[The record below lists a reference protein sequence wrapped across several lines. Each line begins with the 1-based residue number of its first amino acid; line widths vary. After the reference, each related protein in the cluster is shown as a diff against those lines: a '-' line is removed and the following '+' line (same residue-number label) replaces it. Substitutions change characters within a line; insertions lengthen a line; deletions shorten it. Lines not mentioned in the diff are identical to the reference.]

1 MTNYRYSAWDGTQ
14 LNEMTTENLV
24 EQLTEQI
31 LEGDTLQQAMR
42 RMMERGMVNPSGR
55 RQEGMRDMMRRLQE
69 ARQRNLERYNLDSMM
84 DDIAERLDAI
94 MDQERKGIND
104 RLDELN
110 PQGQP
115 GADQDQQGE
124 GEDGANQDQQQ
135 GQPGQGQPGQGGQG
149 GQAGAPTPE
158 LEKLLRDM
166 AQKHFD
172 QLDAMSDQ
180 PGGRIKE
187 LRDYDFMD
195 PEARQQFEEL
205 LDTLQQQVMQ
215 NYFKGIEQG
224 IQSMTEE
231 DLQQMSQMVKDLN
244 ELTKQ
249 KLSGIDPDITDF
261 MAKWGHMF
269 PPGIETF
276 DQLVEH
282 MQQQMA
288 AMQSLIDSMS
298 PEQRSQLQE
307 MMEALLRDN
316 RLQWDL
322 YELAFNMQRLN
333 PDADQGQRFSI
344 TGDEPLSLQEAL
356 NLMGDL
362 NDMEGLESDIRDA
375 MRHNDPSRIN
385 ADQMGR
391 VLGEEAA
398 KFAKDL
404 QRMMRELEESGFL
417 QRGDHGLEL
426 TPKAMR
432 KIGEKALTD
441 IFKRIRGG
449 TIGDHDREKTGIG
462 VELTDETK
470 RWEFGDELH
479 LNTMKTVSNA
489 VLRQGMGTPVHL
501 KVEDFEIDHTI
512 GINMASTVIALDM
525 SASMMWAGYF
535 QAGQRMSLAL
545 NTLIRSKYPKDN
557 VTTLAFSYFVLPV
570 QPNMLLDTYWV
581 EYGGGTNFQ
590 EVLRYSREMLKRQGG
605 DNKQIILITD
615 GEPSTYN
622 YTGQDSY
629 AEMFDFAP
637 PRNVFD
643 DDAMMGY
650 GRRRRRY
657 GSVVEET
664 LKEVQRCTRDN
675 ITINTFMLDQSPS
688 LLEFV
693 KMMTKVNHGRAFI
706 ASPED
711 LGTYVVADYFENR
724 NKIIR

>member
-1 MTNYRYSAWDGTQ
+1 MTNFHYSAWDGSQ

-69 ARQRNLERYNLDSMM
+69 ARQKNLERYNLDSMM
-84 DDIAERLDAI
+84 DDISERLQKI
-94 MDQERKGIND
+94 MDQERSGIIQ
-104 RLDELN
+104 RLDDLN

-115 GADQDQQGE
+115 GEGEGDGQAGEGQQGE
-124 GEDGANQDQQQ
+124 
-135 GQPGQGQPGQGGQG
+135 PGQGQPSASGQPGQAGQGG
-149 GQAGAPTPE
+149 APPPE

-172 QLDAMSDQ
+172 QLDSMSDQ

-195 PEARQQFEEL
+195 PEARKQFDEL

-224 IQSMTEE
+224 IQSMTED
-231 DLQQMSQMVKDLN
+231 DLREMSQMVKDLN

-249 KLSGIDPDITDF
+249 KLSGQDPDITDF

-333 PDADQGQRFSI
+333 PDAEQGQRFSI

-362 NDMEGLESDIRDA
+362 NDMEGLEGDIRDA

-398 KFAKDL
+398 KYAKDL
-404 QRMMRELEESGFL
+404 QKMMRELEESGFL

-449 TIGDHDREKTGIG
+449 NIGDHDREKTGIG
-462 VELTDETK
+462 VEQTDETR
-470 RWEFGDELH
+470 RWEFGDEMR

-489 VLRQGMGTPVHL
+489 VMRQGKGTPVRL
-501 KVEDFEIDHTI
+501 KVEDFEINETI
-512 GINMASTVIALDM
+512 SINMASTVIALDM
-525 SASMMWAGYF
+525 SASMMYAGYF
-535 QAGQRMSLAL
+535 QAAQRMSLAL
-545 NTLIRSKYPKDN
+545 NTLIKSKYPKDS

-570 QPNMLLDTYWV
+570 QETMLLDTYWV

-590 EVLRYSREMLKRQGG
+590 EVLRYSRETLKRQGG

-622 YTGQDSY
+622 YTGQESNAD
-629 AEMFDFAP
+629 MFNFDEP
-637 PRNVFD
+637 INVFD
-643 DDAMMGY
+643 DDAIRGY